1 MADSPVSG
9 QTLTNFVDR
18 DAHYNIFV
26 IFGKEIK
33 GTKGSRIPG
42 FEGENRSLTSNIEH
56 STSGI
61 EYMEPSLSIVG
72 QL

>member
-1 MADSPVSG
+1 MANSPVSG
-9 QTLTNFVDR
+9 RTPTKFVDWSTN
-18 DAHYNIFV
+18 YNIFV

-33 GTKGSRIPG
+33 GAKGSRIPG
-42 FEGENRSLTSNIEH
+42 FEGESRSLTSKIER